1 MTFVLIKYS
10 YREKNEYLSQFSMFL
25 WAQMYLKNQS
35 IEGHS
40 VLHMFCFLGFNQA
53 VNEQKAAT

>member
-1 MTFVLIKYS
+1 
-10 YREKNEYLSQFSMFL
+10 MFL
-25 WAQMYLKNQS
+25 RDQMYLKNQS